1 MNPEVIAL
9 LYPESHTSTEGKSP
23 VVTALLRDSRGT
35 MEVRNLS
42 PDTAIMRA
50 ARLAGRLNRGKP
62 IVDPHTREVIGYEIE
77 PMLVP
82 AR

>member
-1 MNPEVIAL
+1 MKPEVIAL
-9 LYPESHTSTEGKSP
+9 LFPESHMPAEGAKP
-23 VVTALLRDSRGT
+23 VVTALLRDSEGS
-35 MEVRNLS
+35 MEVRSLS

-50 ARLAGRLNRGKP
+50 AWLAGRLNRGKP

-77 PMLVP
+77 PMVVP